1 MRWRHL
7 APLAAL
13 ALLAPGLA
21 EAHAFTTDLPFDL
34 AFLSGVLTL
43 ISAPEQALPILV
55 LGVGPGIWF
64 EGRQRRLWLAF
75 LIGMVATLAVTPFL
89 AGEWAGMVS
98 VFFGIII
105 AAHAA
110 LLSLAWTRAMPVVL
124 GAVMGF
130 AVSLVGFYGYAYGE
144 VQIATQIGYI
154 ATALALLILSSKL
167 VQFTRRVFPGAV
179 VPILWRIVSSWLAAI
194 LVLYLAFA
202 YVNGG

>member
-1 MRWRHL
+1 MRWRDL

-13 ALLAPGLA
+13 ALLTPGLA
-21 EAHAFTTDLPFDL
+21 EAHAFTTGLPFDL

-43 ISAPEQALPILV
+43 VSAPEQALPILT
-55 LGVGPGIWF
+55 LGVGSGIWF
-64 EGRQRRLWLAF
+64 DGRQRRLWLAF
-75 LIGMVATLAVTPFL
+75 VIGMGATLAVAPLFV
-89 AGEWAGMVS
+89 GDWAGMVS
-98 VFFGIII
+98 VFFGIVI

-110 LLSLAWTRAMPVVL
+110 LLSLAWTRVMPVVL

-130 AVSLVGFYGYAYGE
+130 AVSLSGFYGHAYGE
-144 VQIATQIGYI
+144 VQIATQLGYM